1 MKQASKN
8 DPVIIFDDFTT
19 GSHFADFPFKVKNSA
34 MKLLN
39 LKSDDEDFYFVY
51 YTLKNI
57 KYVPQS
63 HKRNWIFKFSELKVS
78 SPDFEEQVKI
88 GSFFKQLDNLITL
101 HQSKLEKLQG
111 LKKGYLQKMFC

>member
-1 MKQASKN
+1 MVSTILKEADLFCPNSVRIN
-8 DPVIIFDDFTT
+8 FTIYL
-19 GSHFADFPFKVKNSA
+19 KVKNSA

-63 HKRNWIFKFSELKVS
+63 HKRNWISKFSKLKVS